1 MGDKKHKN
9 TQIGIGEINTIR
21 EILMGSKFD
30 EMERQLK
37 ALQHDM
43 ENMRLD
49 FDNSLKE
56 LKTTIKQNG
65 KSMRGDMLKKIVDL
79 ENRMVRGH
87 DKAINKIKQ
96 DKIDQTSKL
105 AKIFT
110 KLGKEIKTTK

>member
-21 EILMGSKFD
+21 EILMGSKF
-30 EMERQLK
+30 EELERQLK
-37 ALQHDM
+37 VIQHDM

-49 FDNSLKE
+49 IDNSLKE
-56 LKTTIKQNG
+56 LKSTIKQNG
-65 KSMRGDMLKKIVDL
+65 KTMRGDMLKKIVDL
-79 ENRMVRGH
+79 ENRMIRGQ
-87 DKAINKIKQ
+87 DKAITRIKQ
-96 DKIDQTSKL
+96 DKLDQTNRL